1 MKQQQK
7 DVFWAAMVLRSK
19 QVGSFIFFFFFN
31 LVFCMLRCTVSIGV
45 GNNKRLF
52 SGRLWY
58 LFRNKFFLFFFFF
71 FFLLV
76 FCLCR
81 GREAMPGGSSNTRVT
96 RKFTYRNG
104 MWTEV
109 NMHSPVFFELT
120 RRYTLT
126 IYYLILETYKCTI
139 TTTTIIITTTTI

>member
-19 QVGSFIFFFFFN
+19 QVGS
-31 LVFCMLRCTVSIGV
+31 
-45 GNNKRLF
+45 
-52 SGRLWY
+52 
-58 LFRNKFFLFFFFF
+58 FFFFF

-104 MWTEV
+104 M
-109 NMHSPVFFELT
+109 
-120 RRYTLT
+120 
-126 IYYLILETYKCTI
+126 
-139 TTTTIIITTTTI
+139 